1 MNAGR
6 GLPEKLELQLDAVP
20 ASVRAARIAV
30 ADYARRVGAPASEV
44 ELAVAEA
51 TANSVLHGFRERTPG
66 TVGVFAEV
74 DSNGLVVTVAD
85 DGDGIRPNPNS
96 HGLGLGLSLIGQMA
110 ASFNVSRPPSGGT
123 EIKMTFPVG
132 APA

>member
-1 MNAGR
+1 MR
-6 GLPEKLELQLDAVP
+6 LDAVP

-51 TANSVLHGFRERTPG
+51 TANSVVHGFRDRSSG
-66 TVGVFAEV
+66 QVGVFAELAG
-74 DSNGLVVTVAD
+74 DGLVVTVAD
-85 DGDGIRPNPNS
+85 DGDGIRPNPNRN
-96 HGLGLGLSLIGQMA
+96 GLGLGLALIGQMA

-123 EIKMTFPVG
+123 EVTMTFPVRG
-132 APA
+132 EA